1 MLWVKVGYARGMRPL
16 VVGLWWLGC
25 WGGGHRRG
33 WVGFGCSFMVGSDRG
48 YWGGGFWLR
57 FCDSFVVGF
66 GCSFV
71 VGIGCGLCRGFFF
84 FFGSWGLRLW
94 LVVVVVA
101 VAIVRG
107 DELEKLW
114 PWRF

>member
-1 MLWVKVGYARGMRPL
+1 MLWVKVGYACGMRSL

-33 WVGFGCSFMVGSDRG
+33 WVGFGCSFMVGSNRG

-84 FFGSWGLRLW
+84 F
-94 LVVVVVA
+94 LVV
-101 VAIVRG
+101 G
-107 DELEKLW
+107 G
-114 PWRF
+114 